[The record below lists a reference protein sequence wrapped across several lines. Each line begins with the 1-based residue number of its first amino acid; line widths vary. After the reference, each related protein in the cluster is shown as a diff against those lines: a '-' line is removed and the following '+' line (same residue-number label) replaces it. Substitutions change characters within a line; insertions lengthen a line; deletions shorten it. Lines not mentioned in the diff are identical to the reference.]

1 MSPVGF
7 LFAYFVF
14 PGLLFAGAV
23 GLLLGGIDRKITGRM
38 QNRVGPP
45 IWQEFLDV
53 GKLFAKEDITPSA
66 AQGFIFTVAPFVAL
80 GSIAAIFL
88 FLPVNSPK
96 PALSS
101 VADLIVILY
110 LLNIPAICAVLGG
123 YSSACPFGVV
133 GSSRYV
139 AQLLGYELAFILAV
153 LAAAFRVGSL
163 GLGDVVAYQARH
175 GWLVLQPH
183 LLPAAV
189 AAILAGQGKVLRV
202 PFDIPEAETEIVHGP
217 LTEYSGPKLALFRIA
232 YNMEVFAVAALVV
245 ALFFGGPVAHVING
259 MYVPGVV
266 SFLLKCF
273 ALVLLTTCI
282 RNIAARLR
290 IDQALKFFWAFAA
303 LLALISLVLV
313 L

>member
-1 MSPVGF
+1 MSAAAF

-14 PGLLFAGAV
+14 PGLLFAGTV
-23 GLLLGGIDRKITGRM
+23 SLLLGGIDRKITGRM

-66 AQGFIFTVAPFVAL
+66 AQGFVFTAAPFIAL
-80 GSIAAIFL
+80 GSIVAIFL

-101 VADLIVILY
+101 VADLIVIIY
-110 LLNIPAICAVLGG
+110 LLNIPAICAMLGG
-123 YSSACPFGVV
+123 YSSACPFGIV
-133 GSSRYV
+133 GSSRYI
-139 AQLLGYELAFILAV
+139 AQLLGYELVFILAV
-153 LAAAFRVGSL
+153 LAAALRAGSL
-163 GLGDVVAYQARH
+163 SVGDVVAYQARH
-175 GWLVLQPH
+175 GWLVLQPR

-189 AAILAGQGKVLRV
+189 AAVIASQGKMLRV

-232 YNMEVFAVAALVV
+232 YNMEIFAVAALVV
-245 ALFFGGPVAHVING
+245 ALFFGGPVAHTIDG

-266 SFLLKCF
+266 SFLVKCF
-273 ALVLLTTCI
+273 ALTLLTTCI
-282 RNIAARLR
+282 RNIAARLK

-303 LLALISLVLV
+303 SLALISLVLV